1 MKILTQLDIDKWTD
15 LVGQSTVASFF
26 QTPSCYN
33 FYTSMSFLEPFL
45 YHPINL
51 YASLK
56 GQWQFFRNEEQK
68 WGVMTRQGFNKKTN

>member
-1 MKILTQLDIDKWTD
+1 MIKN
-15 LVGQSTVASFF
+15 V
-26 QTPSCYN
+26 
-33 FYTSMSFLEPFL
+33 FLEPFL

-51 YASLK
+51 YSSLK